1 MPAPLPMSECTSSTF
16 LILRKDLAS
25 ISGRIVH
32 HFQKLNEPAQYA
44 DVMKLQNELDG
55 FVNALPPAFKM
66 RNPDKSQD
74 HGMSRVLG
82 RLMIGHFWLPVHRFM
97 LLTEVLVTTII
108 LHVRP
113 YFVQADCSDL
123 GYSVNCLATGM
134 L

>member
-44 DVMKLQNELDG
+44 DVMRLQNELDG

-74 HGMSRVLG
+74 HGMFPSQIS
-82 RLMIGHFWLPVHRFM
+82 LMIGHFWLPVHRFM

-113 YFVQADCSDL
+113 RSE
-123 GYSVNCLATGM
+123 
-134 L
+134 

>member
-1 MPAPLPMSECTSSTF
+1 MTECTSSTF

-74 HGMSRVLG
+74 AGMSRRAGSVVDVE
-82 RLMIGHFWLPVHRFM
+82 LMYRTF
-97 LLTEVLVTTII
+97 LVTCTSIYA
-108 LHVRP
+108 P
-113 YFVQADCSDL
+113 D
-123 GYSVNCLATGM
+123 
-134 L
+134 

>member
-1 MPAPLPMSECTSSTF
+1 MTECTSSTF

-66 RNPDKSQD
+66 RNPDKSRD
-74 HGMSRVLG
+74 HGKSTTGCELT
-82 RLMIGHFWLPVHRFM
+82 IAHFWLPVHRFM

-108 LHVRP
+108 LHVSL
-113 YFVQADCSDL
+113 YVDKS
-123 GYSVNCLATGM
+123 
-134 L
+134 

>member
-1 MPAPLPMSECTSSTF
+1 MSECTSSTF

-44 DVMKLQNELDG
+44 DVMKLQSELDG

-66 RNPDKSQD
+66 RHPDKSQD
-74 HGMSRVLG
+74 QGELIKSIELI
-82 RLMIGHFWLPVHRFM
+82 IGHFWLPVHRFM

-108 LHVRP
+108 LHV
-113 YFVQADCSDL
+113 SL
-123 GYSVNCLATGM
+123 IKGWG
-134 L
+134 

>member
-44 DVMKLQNELDG
+44 DVMKLQSELDG
-55 FVNALPPAFKM
+55 YVNSLPPAFKM
-66 RNPDKSQD
+66 RNADKNQD
-74 HGMSRVLG
+74 SGTNLLSLSILPNELKVCSA
-82 RLMIGHFWLPVHRFM
+82 HFWLPVHRFM

-108 LHVRP
+108 LHVGP
-113 YFVQADCSDL
+113 D
-123 GYSVNCLATGM
+123 
-134 L
+134 

>member
-1 MPAPLPMSECTSSTF
+1 MSECTSSTF

-55 FVNALPPAFKM
+55 FVNGLPPAFKM

-74 HGMSRVLG
+74 AGELG
-82 RLMIGHFWLPVHRFM
+82 S
-97 LLTEVLVTTII
+97 TA
-108 LHVRP
+108 
-113 YFVQADCSDL
+113 QAD
-123 GYSVNCLATGM
+123 G
-134 L
+134 

>member
-1 MPAPLPMSECTSSTF
+1 MTECTSSTF

-74 HGMSRVLG
+74 HGESTSGVLADDSALLATCTSVHAPHRGSRHDHHLT
-82 RLMIGHFWLPVHRFM
+82 RES
-97 LLTEVLVTTII
+97 LL
-108 LHVRP
+108 
-113 YFVQADCSDL
+113 VQADDSAR
-123 GYSVNCLATGM
+123 GFYVNCLATDM

>member
-1 MPAPLPMSECTSSTF
+1 MTECTSSTF

-74 HGMSRVLG
+74 HG
-82 RLMIGHFWLPVHRFM
+82 HFWLPVHRFM

-108 LHVRP
+108 LHVS
-113 YFVQADCSDL
+113 Y
-123 GYSVNCLATGM
+123 
-134 L
+134 